1 MAKVLLIED
10 DADLTFT
17 ISEFLKAEQHSLEA
31 VTDGREGLD
40 RLLCCTYDLIILDW
54 MLPNLSG
61 LNILKEF
68 RSRGGKTPILF
79 LTGKGSI
86 PDKEAGLDAGADDY
100 LTKPF
105 DLRELS
111 ARLRALLRRPQTV
124 TANTLQISDLILEP
138 ATRRVTNKGLEIHL
152 LPRDFALLEFF
163 MRHPDQIFSNDAL
176 LERVWH
182 SESDAT
188 GEALRSALKR
198 IRYKIND
205 KHCTIIEN
213 IPRIGYRMPS
223 QKQKS

>member
-1 MAKVLLIED
+1 MRHPALIFLPFLVLSASLPAGEQVSGQEMPPQSAAAEKVAAL
-10 DADLTFT
+10 DL
-17 ISEFLKAEQHSLEA
+17 
-31 VTDGREGLD
+31 
-40 RLLCCTYDLIILDW
+40 
-54 MLPNLSG
+54 
-61 LNILKEF
+61 
-68 RSRGGKTPILF
+68 
-79 LTGKGSI
+79 
-86 PDKEAGLDAGADDY
+86 GADDY

-111 ARLRALLRRPQTV
+111 ARLRALLRRPQAV
-124 TANTLQISDLILEP
+124 TANTLQIGDLILEP
-138 ATRRVTNKGLEIHL
+138 ASRRVTNKGLEIHL

-223 QKQKS
+223 QKQRS

>member
-40 RLLCCTYDLIILDW
+40 RLLCCNYDLIILDW

-111 ARLRALLRRPQTV
+111 ARLRALLRRPQVV

-205 KHCTIIEN
+205 KQCTIIEN
-213 IPRIGYRMPS
+213 IPKIGYRMPS
-223 QKQKS
+223 QKQKK